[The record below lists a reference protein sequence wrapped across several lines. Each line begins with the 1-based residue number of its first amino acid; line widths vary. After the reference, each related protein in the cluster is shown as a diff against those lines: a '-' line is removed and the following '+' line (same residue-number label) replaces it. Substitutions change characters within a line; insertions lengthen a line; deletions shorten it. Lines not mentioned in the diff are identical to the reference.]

1 MTDFHPYRPRNPS
14 PWPRRLALAV
24 LITAVALALY
34 VFSAHA
40 APPRPPDFSKPKI
53 GPMAPPRTN
62 HDMREGRISWCIRG
76 APAFALP
83 PKCARRPHR

>member
-40 APPRPPDFSKPKI
+40 AGPKPPLDTSPRWGAEYYCNQADPRPP
-53 GPMAPPRTN
+53 AT
-62 HDMREGRISWCIRG
+62 CIAGWSRS
-76 APAFALP
+76 
-83 PKCARRPHR
+83 RRPVMRHR